1 VLLLS
6 VCQSLLQHLRE
17 RERERERE
25 RRESARERE
34 REREREGEAEGE
46 GEGEGEMRS
55 CSSLCGSTVLLCFC
69 CLVAWCLVVSFVL
82 LENMLGCLHAC
93 LFVPWNFVTL

>member
-1 VLLLS
+1 
-6 VCQSLLQHLRE
+6 
-17 RERERERE
+17 
-25 RRESARERE
+25 
-34 REREREGEAEGE
+34 
-46 GEGEGEMRS
+46 MRS